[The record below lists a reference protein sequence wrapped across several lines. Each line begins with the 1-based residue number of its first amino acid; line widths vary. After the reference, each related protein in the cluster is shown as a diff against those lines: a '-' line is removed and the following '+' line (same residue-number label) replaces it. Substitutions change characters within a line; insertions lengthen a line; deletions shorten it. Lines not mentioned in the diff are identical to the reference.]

1 MNIETIAHN
10 LEPRPRTSQDHS
22 IAAMT
27 HGLFIDERAD
37 YRELRRDSYG
47 YAEKLCWIPI
57 SNRHTSWTF
66 TGQRYGRQP

>member
-1 MNIETIAHN
+1 
-10 LEPRPRTSQDHS
+10 
-22 IAAMT
+22 MT
-27 HGLFIDERAD
+27 HGLFIDEQAD

-47 YAEKLCWIPI
+47 YTEKLCWIPI